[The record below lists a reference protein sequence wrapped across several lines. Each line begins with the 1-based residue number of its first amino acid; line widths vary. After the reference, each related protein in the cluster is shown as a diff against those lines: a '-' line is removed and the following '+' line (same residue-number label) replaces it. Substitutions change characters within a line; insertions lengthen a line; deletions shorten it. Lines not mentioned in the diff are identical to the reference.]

1 MLRAWLSPKLKVAT
15 RWLSRNAPGVARALR
30 PAWWALDTTLGLTGY
45 WVERKH
51 FQYYTEV
58 ARLAQR
64 HAPAGG
70 SVLDVGA
77 ADTEVLHR
85 LDWFRRRVALDRRPA
100 RTHPG
105 IERVVSDFLDYRPPG
120 PFDLVLCLQ
129 VLEHLAQPDPFT
141 RKLLLTGRLVIVSVP
156 YLWPAGLSP
165 NHVQDP
171 VDEAKLRSWAGRAP
185 METSIVRNGRD
196 RLIAVFRGTP
206 G

>member
-1 MLRAWLSPKLKVAT
+1 MLHAKLSRTLRISANWLN
-15 RWLSRNAPGVARALR
+15 RNAPGVARALR
-30 PAWWALDTTLGLTGY
+30 PAWWALDTRLGLTRY
-45 WVERKH
+45 WADRKH
-51 FQYYTEV
+51 FQYYAEV

-64 HAPAGG
+64 HAPTGG

-77 ADTEVLHR
+77 ADTAVLHR

-100 RTHPG
+100 RAHAG
-105 IERVVSDFLDYRPPG
+105 VERVVSDFMDYRPPA

-129 VLEHLAQPDPFT
+129 VLEHLDQPDPFT

-156 YLWPAGLSP
+156 YMWPAGLNP

-171 VDEAKLRSWAGRAP
+171 VDEAKLQSWAGRAP
-185 METSIVRNGRD
+185 EETCIVRNGQD